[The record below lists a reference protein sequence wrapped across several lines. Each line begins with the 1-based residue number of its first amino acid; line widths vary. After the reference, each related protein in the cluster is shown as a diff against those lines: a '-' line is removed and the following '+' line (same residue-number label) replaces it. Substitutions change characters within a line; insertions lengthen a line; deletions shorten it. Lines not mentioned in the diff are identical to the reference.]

1 MSNTPLTIE
10 NIHKFVEVAFAKYD
24 KDHNG
29 TLEYGE
35 VVPLA
40 VDFFKNQPHG
50 ASEKEV
56 KQYFNEADTQKNG
69 HVTRD
74 ELLQFIKNV
83 YRFQ

>member
-1 MSNTPLTIE
+1 
-10 NIHKFVEVAFAKYD
+10 
-24 KDHNG
+24 
-29 TLEYGE
+29 
-35 VVPLA
+35 

-83 YRFQ
+83 YRVQ